1 MPVKIFIVDDHFMVI
16 EGIKNLLS
24 NSKEILITGYALN
37 AKNALESIKSIK
49 PELVLMDINLP
60 DISGVELCKLVK
72 KEITEIKII
81 GLSTFNQLAYVTSM
95 IENGASGYLLKN
107 SSKEEILEAI
117 QIVMSGNQVLSP
129 EVAKM
134 MKSVQASM
142 PMISR
147 REKDV
152 LKCICMGLTSKEISE
167 KLFISINTVNTH
179 RKSLMLKLNV
189 NKTADLISNALK
201 NEFISLSDLT

>member
-16 EGIKNLLS
+16 EGIKTFS

-37 AKNALESIKSIK
+37 AKNALESIKRIK

-72 KEITEIKII
+72 KEIPEIKII

-129 EVAKM
+129 EVDKM

-189 NKTADLISNALK
+189 NKTADLISIALK
-201 NEFISLSDLT
+201 IEFISLSDLT